1 MNKILNFLILV
12 LLFNSCSGLKDAG
25 KVLRNEKTSTTDEFL
40 VKKREPLIMPPDYNE
55 IPKPGD
61 ISEDKKISDG
71 EKIKRILKSPSK
83 KEVGTNKNSS
93 VEELIID
100 KIRR

>member
-1 MNKILNFLILV
+1 
-12 LLFNSCSGLKDAG
+12 
-25 KVLRNEKTSTTDEFL
+25 
-40 VKKREPLIMPPDYNE
+40 MPPDYNE

-83 KEVGTNKNSS
+83 KEVETNKNSS
-93 VEELIID
+93 IEELIID

>member
-1 MNKILNFLILV
+1 
-12 LLFNSCSGLKDAG
+12 
-25 KVLRNEKTSTTDEFL
+25 
-40 VKKREPLIMPPDYNE
+40 MPPDYNE

-83 KEVGTNKNSS
+83 KSRQIKTLQLKS
-93 VEELIID
+93 
-100 KIRR
+100 

>member
-1 MNKILNFLILV
+1 MNKIFNFFIL
-12 LLFNSCSGLKDAG
+12 LLLLNSCSGLEDAG
-25 KVLRNEKTSTTDEFL
+25 KVLRNEKTSSTDEFL

-61 ISEDKKISDG
+61 ISEDKKKRDE
-71 EKIKRILKSPSK
+71 EKIKQILKSPSK
-83 KEVGTNKNSS
+83 KEIEINNNSS

>member
-1 MNKILNFLILV
+1 
-12 LLFNSCSGLKDAG
+12 
-25 KVLRNEKTSTTDEFL
+25 
-40 VKKREPLIMPPDYNE
+40 MPPDYNE

-61 ISEDKKISDG
+61 ISEDKNINSE
-71 EKIKRILKSPSK
+71 EKIKKILKSPSK
-83 KEVGTNKNSS
+83 KEVELKNNSS